1 MRAMCVS
8 APSRA
13 SVLERI
19 TEAGGLRQASAL
31 IGLHDAQSRPSD
43 LLPFLRQIGG
53 GRRIVAPR
61 SARWSAHGRGGLYSW
76 YSSISP
82 PLVEPIGFGDSL
94 IQLEA
99 FILEEAAQE
108 WAAANI
114 LVGIGQGGTMALM
127 LAALWPEL
135 CRAVIAVDAI
145 WPTVPGWQPPDLM
158 MSATHVLLTDARD
171 GVREQLAVRGA
182 HVTEMNGMQAE
193 HGLASL
199 CGQWLSAL

>member
-1 MRAMCVS
+1 MRVS
-8 APSRA
+8 APPRT

-19 TEAGGLRQASAL
+19 TEGGDLRQAGAL

-43 LLPFLRQIGG
+43 LLPLLRWIGA

-61 SARWSAHGRGGLYSW
+61 SARWSAYGRGGLYSW
-76 YSSISP
+76 YSSISS

-99 FILEEAAQE
+99 LILEEAAQE
-108 WAAANI
+108 LTAANI
-114 LVGIGQGGTMALM
+114 LIGIGQGGTMALI
-127 LAALWPEL
+127 LAALWPEF

-145 WPTVPGWQPPDLM
+145 WPIVPGWQPPELV
-158 MSATHVLLTDARD
+158 MSATHVLLADARD
-171 GVREQLAVRGA
+171 DVREQLAVRGA
-182 HVTEMNGMQAE
+182 PVTEMKGMQAE

-199 CGQWLSAL
+199 CRQWLSAL